1 MHFTEVVFG
10 SLHLLA
16 FNRAVVLV
24 LIFWTSVRT
33 VVVTFQQAPQSLVS
47 CSTEESQVVRFSPRG
62 VSVSSLRV
70 WLRSPAS
77 MLGSKLLTQPCRTIT
92 RRNTCIKSWWSGI
105 WVWGKP
111 ASSSA
116 TCTRTSHRTT
126 ARRSAWISRSKFST
140 STRRPSDYNS
150 GTSPVIILFFYC
162 LYFWA

>member
-1 MHFTEVVFG
+1 MVTTFHNGGFWYI
-10 SLHLLA
+10 LLV
-16 FNRAVVLV
+16 FNRTVVLI
-24 LIFWTSVRT
+24 LIFSTSVRT
-33 VVVTFQQAPQSLVS
+33 VVMEIQQAPPSLVS
-47 CSTEESQVVRFSPRG
+47 CSTDESQVALFSPRG

-70 WLRSPAS
+70 WLRITRVHVR
-77 MLGSKLLTQPCRTIT
+77 LHLTQPCRTIT
-92 RRNTCIKSWWSGI
+92 WRNTYIKSWWSGI

-150 GTSPVIILFFYC
+150 GTSPVNSFF
-162 LYFWA
+162 